1 MLAQVKVAPGPGA
14 LLTWSDDLPQQQKPG
29 CGGPGQR
36 WPGSGPMTW
45 PSFLLMENSSWA
57 SSPKEL
63 VQPTFFGRAG
73 PLTAGQLATRWAR
86 ASWPPGQ
93 RPNAVFL
100 PPRGPGPSQPVEG
113 RPPLFVGWPARAS
126 GGAGRLS
133 SAPRGAPAPN
143 RVPCSPQRA
152 RSPARATPR
161 ARSSRPGCAV
171 LTRAVLRASQAIE
184 SEVEMQSSDT

>member
-63 VQPTFFGRAG
+63 DQPTFFGRAVEFEALD
-73 PLTAGQLATRWAR
+73 P
-86 ASWPPGQ
+86 ASVSFC
-93 RPNAVFL
+93 AI
-100 PPRGPGPSQPVEG
+100 
-113 RPPLFVGWPARAS
+113 
-126 GGAGRLS
+126 
-133 SAPRGAPAPN
+133 APALPIV
-143 RVPCSPQRA
+143 RR
-152 RSPARATPR
+152 
-161 ARSSRPGCAV
+161 
-171 LTRAVLRASQAIE
+171 
-184 SEVEMQSSDT
+184 

>member
-73 PLTAGQLATRWAR
+73 RGVSNNNNNNNNELR
-86 ASWPPGQ
+86 AYTG
-93 RPNAVFL
+93 
-100 PPRGPGPSQPVEG
+100 
-113 RPPLFVGWPARAS
+113 PPLLIVRSGQPAVQAW
-126 GGAGRLS
+126 
-133 SAPRGAPAPN
+133 APEYTG
-143 RVPCSPQRA
+143 
-152 RSPARATPR
+152 
-161 ARSSRPGCAV
+161 
-171 LTRAVLRASQAIE
+171 
-184 SEVEMQSSDT
+184 M